1 MNWQTVVEAI
11 GIFGVGS
18 GLFTWMIQSLAKQ
31 ALSLGILRLPAQWC
45 SLVSLAL
52 LALGNCDEPTF

>member
-31 ALSLGILRLPAQWC
+31 ALSLGDFTPAGAMVFAGILGASGP
-45 SLVSLAL
+45 
-52 LALGNCDEPTF
+52 G